1 MTDVQI
7 KDDYHSS
14 EENFERFKELKEDYD
29 VVLAEVQRD
38 RPDFEWKNFN
48 SIFGKLFYICGI
60 IFFNTLGRGQ
70 RDDKPD
76 QDVKPLDLEFDEMP
90 ESLELTD
97 KLKLGGFS
105 LLVAFLLARG
115 ITSTLGLIVNIALVG
130 LFSLVFL
137 LFYFLGFMA
146 VVNVRREEYMVSTI
160 EENVS
165 EGKTVLAYMGSA
177 HSSRVKSRL
186 EEKGIKVEREPITG
200 LIRYI
205 NLVLTLFL
213 VIAPRPIGYF
223 RQAFKSLRTHETHGF
238 ENRS

>member
-14 EENFERFKELKEDYD
+14 EENFERFKELKESYD

-38 RPDFEWKNFN
+38 RPYFEWKNFN

-76 QDVKPLDLEFDEMP
+76 QDVKPLDLEFDEVP
-90 ESLELTD
+90 ESLELVD

-105 LLVAFLLARG
+105 LMVAFLLFSG
-115 ITSTLGLIVNIALVG
+115 INPAIGLVVAIILVG

-137 LFYFLGFMA
+137 LFYFIGFMA
-146 VVNVRREEYMVSTI
+146 VVNVRREEHMASTI

-177 HSSRVKSRL
+177 HSSPVKSRL
-186 EEKGIKVEREPITG
+186 EENGLKVEREPITG
-200 LIRYI
+200 LIRYL
-205 NLVLTLFL
+205 NLVLVLFL
-213 VIAPRPIGYF
+213 VIAPRPISYF
-223 RQAFKSLRTHETHGF
+223 RKGY
-238 ENRS
+238 